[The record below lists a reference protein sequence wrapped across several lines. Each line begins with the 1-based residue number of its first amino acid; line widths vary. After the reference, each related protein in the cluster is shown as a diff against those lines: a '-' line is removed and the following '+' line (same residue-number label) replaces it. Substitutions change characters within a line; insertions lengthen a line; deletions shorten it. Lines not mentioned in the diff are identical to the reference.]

1 MESIEFAK
9 RHFNGSIG
17 YEEDA
22 NAMAESGRDDQ
33 FEEQLPQQF
42 QEERS
47 HQQMIVKT
55 EDDGP

>member
-22 NAMAESGRDDQ
+22 IAEAESGRDQ

-42 QEERS
+42 QES
-47 HQQMIVKT
+47 HQQIIKT